1 MLRKTGWAAQ
11 AMALLLACA
20 YPALE
25 ASASSFIASPITFD
39 LTSSKPMSILRLTN
53 NGDSDLR
60 LQVHAV
66 KWSTDGHI
74 ETQVNTDEVILNPP
88 IFTIKSGQQQFLRF
102 GLRSVTQTATEQ
114 SYRLIVD
121 EIPDEKAAGGELGL
135 RTVLRVSIPVFINP
149 VQKNV
154 HVTWHLVSKGRQYI
168 LVADNSGDT
177 HIKINGFV
185 IADDKGT
192 PIVTNNDPTYVLP
205 EQRKEWPLVTSGSLG
220 RITLK
225 ILTPVGQSDEVLD
238 AEPE

>member
-1 MLRKTGWAAQ
+1 MLRKTTWAAQ
-11 AMALLLACA
+11 AIALLLACV

-53 NGDSDLR
+53 KGDSDLR

-88 IFTIKSGQQQFLRF
+88 IFTIKPGQQQFLRF
-102 GLRSVTQTATEQ
+102 GLRSVTQTAKEQ

-121 EIPDEKAAGGELGL
+121 EIPDKTSVGEKLGL

-154 HVTWHLVSKGRQYI
+154 HVIWHLVRKGQQYI

-177 HIKINGFV
+177 HIKINGFAIV
-185 IADDKGT
+185 DDKGT
-192 PIVTNNDPTYVLP
+192 PIVTNNDPAYILP
-205 EQRKEWPLVTSGSLG
+205 EQRKEWPLVTNGSLG

-238 AEPE
+238 AESE

>member
-1 MLRKTGWAAQ
+1 MQRRTTWAAQ
-11 AMALLLACA
+11 AVMLLLACI
-20 YPALE
+20 YPMPE
-25 ASASSFIASPITFD
+25 ASASSFIASPITFE
-39 LTSSKPMSILRLTN
+39 LTASKPMSILRLTN
-53 NGDSDLR
+53 NGDTDLR

-74 ETQVNTDEVILNPP
+74 ETQVKTDEVILNPP
-88 IFTIKSGQQQFLRF
+88 IFTVKPGQQQFLRF
-102 GLRSVTQTATEQ
+102 GLRTVTQWEAEQ

-121 EIPDEKAAGGELGL
+121 EIPTETSAGGELGL

-154 HVTWHLVSKGRQYI
+154 RVTWHLIHRGQHYV
-168 LVADNSGDT
+168 LVADNSGNT

-192 PIVTNNDPTYVLP
+192 PIVTDDDPAYVLP
-205 EQRKEWPLVTSGSLG
+205 KQRKEWPLLNSGRLS

-238 AEPE
+238 AESE